1 METHSIIM
9 SKILETS
16 ENSYFRWKK
25 KDHVILV
32 NLLEKYFTK
41 EDLKEFLVAGKI
53 TKFENLKLIE
63 MIEVQLEHKLFTLDD
78 ETILLVFSILYVIK
92 QKELDRRY
100 SKRISVLG
108 SAMKYQDF
116 NDEMLSEDVELEV
129 KIMLENI
136 KDKIDLNYFLFLAK
150 NFLYNLSYIEIQF
163 IIAKE
168 EKELKVEIEK
178 LFSELKVTQQ

>member
-1 METHSIIM
+1 
-9 SKILETS
+9 
-16 ENSYFRWKK
+16 
-25 KDHVILV
+25 
-32 NLLEKYFTK
+32 
-41 EDLKEFLVAGKI
+41 
-53 TKFENLKLIE
+53 
-63 MIEVQLEHKLFTLDD
+63 
-78 ETILLVFSILYVIK
+78 
-92 QKELDRRY
+92 
-100 SKRISVLG
+100 
-108 SAMKYQDF
+108 MKYQDF

-150 NFLYNLSYIEIQF
+150 NFLYNLSYIEIQL